1 MKQIIKDTLIITI
14 ITVIAGFCL
23 GFVYDIT
30 KEPIAATQEK
40 AKQDAYKAVFM
51 DADSFAEDE
60 SISHVSAKSD
70 IILEEGGFVAVRID
84 EALVALDA
92 SGNEIG
98 YVLTVTDSEGYGG
111 DIQIA
116 MGIKNDGT
124 LNGIEILSISETAGL
139 GMKADTD
146 EFKGQFSNKKV
157 EQFSFT
163 KVGAKNDYEIDAL
176 SGATITTKAVLNAVN
191 GGLLYVKSV
200 AGGEAN
206 G

>member
-1 MKQIIKDTLIITI
+1 MKNILKDTLIITI
-14 ITVIAGFCL
+14 ITLVAGFCL
-23 GFVYDIT
+23 GYVYDIT
-30 KEPIAATQEK
+30 KGPIAATQEK

-60 SISHVSAKSD
+60 NISHVSAKSD
-70 IILEEGGFVAVRID
+70 IVLEEGGFNAVRID

-92 SGNEIG
+92 SGNTIG

-111 DIQIA
+111 DITIT
-116 MGIKNDGT
+116 MGVKSDGT

-139 GMKADTD
+139 GMNATTD
-146 EFKGQFSNKKV
+146 GFKGQFAGKKV
-157 EQFSFT
+157 EKFSYT
-163 KVGAKNDYEIDAL
+163 KSGAKNDYEIDAL

-191 GGLLYVKSV
+191 GGLLYINTV
-200 AGGEAN
+200 AGGVAN